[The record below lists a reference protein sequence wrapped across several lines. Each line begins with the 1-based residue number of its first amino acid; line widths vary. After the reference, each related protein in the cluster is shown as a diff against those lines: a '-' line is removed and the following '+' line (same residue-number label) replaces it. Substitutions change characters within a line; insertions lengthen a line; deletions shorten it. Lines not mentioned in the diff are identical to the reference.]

1 MGILVLFPLYD
12 SHLPKECEN
21 EDGSS
26 EYSEV
31 RSDVTAYYHNFDYV
45 DFRKHYTWNTEA
57 KLCKMMF
64 STWDWDIY
72 THWMNWQTYEVMQ
85 ILFRRC
91 RWALHFK
98 KRLYEK
104 YAA

>member
-31 RSDVTAYYHNFDYV
+31 RSDVPSYDV
-45 DFRKHYTWNTEA
+45 PK
-57 KLCKMMF
+57 
-64 STWDWDIY
+64 SP
-72 THWMNWQTYEVMQ
+72 
-85 ILFRRC
+85 
-91 RWALHFK
+91 
-98 KRLYEK
+98 
-104 YAA
+104 